1 MDTAFFSG
9 SNPSLISSKML
20 KDINKELEFTIPEG
34 PTWNQSI
41 GGFYKNYIRPNT
53 FPIMVCVLLGLFLF
67 IKYLIKKDKDSKN
80 KKHRRKH
87 KTDLF
92 EYDSADESDNDSDYN
107 SVDRF
112 IHNDNEYAVINGKKY
127 EYNELTGKYQQV
139 QDTSTE
145 DDYSIEDKL
154 REDSDDNW
162 KI

>member
-9 SNPSLISSKML
+9 SHPSLISSKML
-20 KDINKELEFTIPEG
+20 KDINKELEFITPEG

-53 FPIMVCVLLGLFLF
+53 FPIMVFVLLGLFLL
-67 IKYLIKKDKDSKN
+67 IKYLIKKDKDNKN
-80 KKHRRKH
+80 KKHKRKH
-87 KTDLF
+87 KINSF
-92 EYDSADESDNDSDYN
+92 EYDNDDDSDYN

-127 EYNELTGKYQQV
+127 EYNELTGKYRQV

-162 KI
+162 KIS